1 MPGGSGAMR
10 ELSLHILDVIE
21 NSIRAGASI
30 ISVSIVEDVAGDLLE
45 ITVEDNGSGLNI
57 PVEDALDPFHTTKD
71 GKRTGL
77 GLSLFQA
84 AAEQAGG
91 TLTIDK
97 SDLGGVAVKVTMSLS
112 HIDRRPLGDLAA
124 TLSSVVCTNPDL
136 DLWCRFSSG
145 GPECVVRVSDVAS
158 ELQVTERCG
167 LAIARRVSEKIRN
180 GLAAMSSRS

>member
-1 MPGGSGAMR
+1 MR

-30 ISVSIVEDVAGDLLE
+30 ISVSITDDPAEDLLE
-45 ITVEDNGSGLNI
+45 IKVEDNGSGLNI
-57 PVEDALDPFHTTKD
+57 PAEDALDPFYTTKD

-77 GLSLFQA
+77 GLSLFRA
-84 AAEQAGG
+84 AAEQADGG
-91 TLTIDK
+91 LAIEK
-97 SDLGGVAVKVTMSLS
+97 SDLGGVLVRVTMRLS
-112 HIDRRPLGDLAA
+112 HVDRRPLGDLAA

-145 GPECVVRVSDVAS
+145 GSECRVRVSDVAR

-180 GLAAMSSRS
+180 GLAAMSGRN

>member
-1 MPGGSGAMR
+1 MR

-30 ISVSIVEDVAGDLLE
+30 ISVSIMEDSGDDLLE
-45 ITVEDNGSGLNI
+45 IEVDDNGSGLNL

-77 GLSLFQA
+77 GLSLFKA
-84 AAEQAGG
+84 AAEQAEGG
-91 TLTIDK
+91 LTIEK
-97 SDLGGVAVKVTMSLS
+97 SELGGVSVKVSMRLS

-145 GPECVVRVSDVAS
+145 GSECLVRVSDVAR

-180 GLAAMSSRS
+180 GLAAMSGRN